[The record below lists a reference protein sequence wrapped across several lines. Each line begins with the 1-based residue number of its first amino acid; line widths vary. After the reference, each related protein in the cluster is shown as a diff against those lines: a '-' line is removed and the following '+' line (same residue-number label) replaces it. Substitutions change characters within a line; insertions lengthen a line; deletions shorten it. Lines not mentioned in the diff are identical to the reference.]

1 MNILLT
7 PKFINS
13 IGLLFDIAG
22 AWLVAWEVINQ
33 YKQCQYKAQLFD
45 DIGSNLEKNPNYEK
59 WENNKY
65 FKMQLGLALLTL
77 GFILQ
82 IASNWL

>member
-7 PKFINS
+7 PKIINS

-22 AWLVAWEVINQ
+22 AWLVAWEVVNQ
-33 YKQCQYKAQLFD
+33 YKQRQYKTQFFD
-45 DIGSNLEKNPNYEK
+45 DIGNDLEKEPNYEQ

-65 FKMQLGLALLTL
+65 FKMRLGLALLTL
-77 GFILQ
+77 GFLLQ
-82 IASNWL
+82 ITSNWL